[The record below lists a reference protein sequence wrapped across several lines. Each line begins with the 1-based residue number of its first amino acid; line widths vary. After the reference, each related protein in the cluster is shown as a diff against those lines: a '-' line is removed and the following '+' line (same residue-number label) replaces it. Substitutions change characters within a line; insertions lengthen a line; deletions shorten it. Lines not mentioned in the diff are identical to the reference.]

1 MILKDFDTL
10 TTLLSD
16 MEIFSYNAKIHHLEK
31 NNKFRNLQKMCR
43 QKISKFYSFISSLL
57 SAKLKASV
65 KDTKQ
70 GDIRKDSI
78 KPPETIPS

>member
-10 TTLLSD
+10 NTLLSD
-16 MEIFSYNAKIHHLEK
+16 METFSYNEKIHHLEK

-65 KDTKQ
+65 KDTKP
-70 GDIRKDSI
+70 GDVRKDSI

>member
-16 MEIFSYNAKIHHLEK
+16 METFSYNAKIHHLEK